1 LKLSEPP
8 LELTQLKGAFRFDNA
23 KGLSGSGIRA
33 QAFERPIT
41 AQIYAEGKPG
51 AITTRIVANGQV
63 ALKKLTDW
71 LGDTQPLPVSGDLPY
86 QVQVTLDGADSQLRV
101 NSNLKGLTVDLPA
114 PFGKAGDD
122 VRESEFRMTLRGA
135 DRRYWAT
142 YDALANLA
150 FVAPGGNI
158 AEGRGELFLG
168 TDAAV
173 LPDPKGLRVRGALS
187 ELDIAP
193 WKTMVERYAGNDPG
207 GSAKQL
213 LRSANLQIGKLS
225 ALGTTLDQVDVQLN
239 RKDASWSLAVDS
251 ALLKGTAN
259 LPDAKTAPIGIDLL
273 YVRLPAPDPSAAVV
287 ENGKDPLVDV
297 DPRQIPAMD
306 IKVSQLFQGDQL
318 VGAWALKARPTA
330 AGVRLS
336 DLNLGLKGMLLQG
349 DGGWEGAPGSTSSW
363 YKGRVGGKNV
373 ADVLKAWG
381 FAPTVTSDA
390 FELNADGRWPGS
402 PAWIGVKRYSGSL
415 DATLRSG
422 QLVEVEGGA
431 QALRVFGLLNFNSIG
446 RRLRLDFSD
455 LLGKGLSYDRI
466 KGLLVSSD
474 GVYVTRNPITLT
486 GPSSNIELEGT
497 LDMVN
502 DRVDAKLLVTL
513 PVTNN
518 LPIAALLIG
527 APAIGGA
534 LFLVDKLLG
543 DRVAR
548 FASVQYRVEGPWK
561 EPKIT
566 FDKPFEKP
574 Q

>member
-1 LKLSEPP
+1 
-8 LELTQLKGAFRFDNA
+8 
-23 KGLSGSGIRA
+23 
-33 QAFERPIT
+33 
-41 AQIYAEGKPG
+41 
-51 AITTRIVANGQV
+51 
-63 ALKKLTDW
+63 
-71 LGDTQPLPVSGDLPY
+71 
-86 QVQVTLDGADSQLRV
+86 
-101 NSNLKGLTVDLPA
+101 
-114 PFGKAGDD
+114 
-122 VRESEFRMTLRGA
+122 
-135 DRRYWAT
+135 
-142 YDALANLA
+142 
-150 FVAPGGNI
+150 
-158 AEGRGELFLG
+158 
-168 TDAAV
+168 
-173 LPDPKGLRVRGALS
+173 
-187 ELDIAP
+187 
-193 WKTMVERYAGNDPG
+193 
-207 GSAKQL
+207 
-213 LRSANLQIGKLS
+213 
-225 ALGTTLDQVDVQLN
+225 
-239 RKDASWSLAVDS
+239 
-251 ALLKGTAN
+251 
-259 LPDAKTAPIGIDLL
+259 
-273 YVRLPAPDPSAAVV
+273 
-287 ENGKDPLVDV
+287 
-297 DPRQIPAMD
+297 
-306 IKVSQLFQGDQL
+306 
-318 VGAWALKARPTA
+318 
-330 AGVRLS
+330 
-336 DLNLGLKGMLLQG
+336 MLLQG